1 MPLSLLGPN
10 FRKIKGIRGG
20 PGGLNGKPKSGE
32 LGLRRR
38 KPPVIE
44 PLERFAPACLYEEQV
59 GVPERSSGH
68 RISGFPPRHDSK
80 FRGENI
86 KSCKVVEI
94 LESAVSG
101 KFTRGKS

>member
-1 MPLSLLGPN
+1 M
-10 FRKIKGIRGG
+10 
-20 PGGLNGKPKSGE
+20 PKSGE

-44 PLERFAPACLYEEQV
+44 PLERSAPACLYKEQV
-59 GVPERSSGH
+59 GIPERSSGH
-68 RISGFPPRHDSK
+68 RTSGFPLGHDSK

-86 KSCKVVEI
+86 TSRKGVES

-101 KFTRGKS
+101 KFTRRKS